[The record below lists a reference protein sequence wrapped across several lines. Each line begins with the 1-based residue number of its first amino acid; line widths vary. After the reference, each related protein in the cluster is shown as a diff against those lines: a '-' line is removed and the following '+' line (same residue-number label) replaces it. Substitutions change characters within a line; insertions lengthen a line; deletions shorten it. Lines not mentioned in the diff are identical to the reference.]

1 MGIASEAEAVEIVA
15 GQESGAVVGVG
26 VVIDGYDRSNPL
38 NIVTFSALMSR
49 LRGEKPAA
57 LPPAPDGIARPSL
70 PTMVLARSNSI
81 FSFCLADRELHVS
94 AVPGAS
100 P

>member
-38 NIVTFSALMSR
+38 NIVKSGRCAAHDKCEVGYFWPHKFAR
-49 LRGEKPAA
+49 LPV
-57 LPPAPDGIARPSL
+57 PPSL
-70 PTMVLARSNSI
+70 RSQ
-81 FSFCLADRELHVS
+81 R
-94 AVPGAS
+94 
-100 P
+100 